1 MGKTIGID
9 LGTTNTCVA
18 ALLNGKPFVIP
29 SSTGTR
35 LIPSYFAVTNDEKT
49 LIGVRAKRQSI
60 TNPQNTIF
68 AAKRL
73 IGRKF
78 DSKEVQITKG
88 KVPYQIVEGPHGD
101 ARVVC
106 GGKTMSIPEISAFIL
121 LEAKNVAQEFL
132 EDDIDGA
139 CITVPAYFNETQR
152 QATIDAAEIAG
163 LKVLRII
170 NEPTASALAYAQKR
184 GKKNELI
191 AVYDFGGGTFDISIL
206 EFGEGVYEVLST
218 AGNTYLG
225 GEDIDNRLIRYI
237 LDDFKKA
244 HDVDLMQ
251 DVMAM
256 QRLKEAAERA
266 KIELSSQTEA
276 TISLPFLTETSHG
289 SIHYN
294 TVIMRNKLEE
304 LMEDLVRQTIEICAS
319 TLEGAGLKKDDIHEV
334 ILVGGQTRAPL
345 VIRKTA
351 EFFGKQPNRSINPD
365 EVVAEGAS
373 IHAYNIVS
381 PLPSNILVD
390 ITALSLGI
398 QTKGG
403 MFAEVIPRNTAVP
416 VTKTRRFTTTYDNQ
430 DAVRIAVYQG
440 NEKIAQ
446 DNEMLGEFVLSGIR
460 LAKKGDPNIE
470 VSFDM
475 NSEGILR
482 VTAKDADM
490 GTEQTV
496 TLEAASGLSN
506 DEITLMKK
514 KMMSLELELK
524 EQ

>member
-18 ALLNGKPFVIP
+18 AMLNGKPLVIP
-29 SSTGTR
+29 SSTGNR
-35 LIPSYFAVTNDEKT
+35 LIPSYFAITSDEKN
-49 LIGVRAKRQSI
+49 LVGVRAKRQSI
-60 TNPQNTIF
+60 TNPKNTIF

-73 IGRKF
+73 IGRRY
-78 DSKEVQITKG
+78 DSKEVQVTKT
-88 KVPYQIVEGPHGD
+88 KVPYEIVEGPHQD
-101 ARVVC
+101 VRVIC
-106 GGKTMSIPEISAFIL
+106 GEKSISIPEISAFIL
-121 LEAKNVAQEFL
+121 LEAKNVAQGFL
-132 EDDIDGA
+132 EDDIEGA
-139 CITVPAYFNETQR
+139 CITVPAYFNENQR

-170 NEPTASALAYAQKR
+170 NEPTASALAYGQKR

-206 EFGEGVYEVLST
+206 ELGEGVYEVLST

-225 GEDIDNRLIRYI
+225 GEDIDNRIINYI
-237 LDDFKKA
+237 LEDFKKINGT
-244 HDVDLMQ
+244 DLKQ

-256 QRLKEAAERA
+256 QRLKDAVERA

-276 TISLPFLTETSHG
+276 TISLPFLTEASQG

-294 TVIMRNKLEE
+294 TVITRSVLEGFMHE
-304 LMEDLVRQTIEICAS
+304 LVEQTIQICKN
-319 TLEGAGLKKDDIHEV
+319 TLDDAGLKKSDIAEV

-345 VIRKTA
+345 IIKKVA
-351 EFFGKQPNRSINPD
+351 EFFEKQPNRSINPD
-365 EVVAEGAS
+365 EVVAEGAA

-403 MFAEVIPRNTAVP
+403 VFTEIIPRNTAVP

-440 NEKIAQ
+440 NEKMAN
-446 DNEMLGEFVLSGIR
+446 DNELLGEFVLSGVS
-460 LAKKGDPNIE
+460 LSKKGEPNIK
-470 VSFDM
+470 VDFDM

-482 VTAKDADM
+482 VTAKDADL
-490 GTEQTV
+490 GIEQTV
-496 TLEAASGLSN
+496 TLKAKSGLSAE
-506 DEITLMKK
+506 EITTMKEN
-514 KMMSLELELK
+514 MTSLELELK
-524 EQ
+524 DQ